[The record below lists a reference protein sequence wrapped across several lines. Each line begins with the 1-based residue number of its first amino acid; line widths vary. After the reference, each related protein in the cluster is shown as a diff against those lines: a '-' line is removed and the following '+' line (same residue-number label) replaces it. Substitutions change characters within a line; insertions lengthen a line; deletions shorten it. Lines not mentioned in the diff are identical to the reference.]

1 MNVYYCYLY
10 FKNSQT
16 TLRMKNVMGQKK
28 FWKNEKICKVEKW
41 FLKILKK
48 IQVQKYHKKKDPKP
62 ILLQ

>member
-1 MNVYYCYLY
+1 
-10 FKNSQT
+10 
-16 TLRMKNVMGQKK
+16 MKNVMGQKK
-28 FWKNEKICKVEKW
+28 FGKNEKICKVEKW